1 MTRLTVPGLRFA
13 VALALFTSGS
23 AAEAGEGAETPA
35 SAAAPSARTDAPPPA
50 MAAVPPATP
59 AAAPPTAP
67 PVRPFQ
73 LVAWTG
79 LDFGFTTLAEVT
91 YEDGSHQKLTANEGF
106 MLAVGASFLRFLEG
120 RLETQAT
127 IGYKRASL
135 SATNGSITFSAWPVE
150 LLEAWQAGP
159 VRLAAGLSLQLSP
172 RIDGS
177 GVASA
182 LDVGF
187 DPSLGVVAQ
196 AAWTWRPGAERRWR
210 LELGARFT
218 WQTLRVSSGQQ
229 VTTDA
234 NALGIVFGAAY

>member
-1 MTRLTVPGLRFA
+1 MARLAVPGLRFA
-13 VALALFTSGS
+13 IALALFTSGGV
-23 AAEAGEGAETPA
+23 AVAGEGAEAPATPA
-35 SAAAPSARTDAPPPA
+35 APAATAEAPPPA
-50 MAAVPPATP
+50 SAGAPPATP
-59 AAAPPTAP
+59 AAAPPAAP

-79 LDFGFTTLAEVT
+79 LDFGFTTLVEVT

-106 MLAVGASFLRFLEG
+106 MLAAGASFLRFLEG

-135 SATNGSITFSAWPVE
+135 SATNGSITFSAWPIEV
-150 LLEAWQAGP
+150 LEAWQAGP

-172 RIDGS
+172 RVDGS

-187 DPSLGVVAQ
+187 DPSLGVVLQ
-196 AAWTWRPGAERRWR
+196 AAWTWRPGAEQRWR
-210 LELGARFT
+210 LELGGRFT